1 MENASMFGKIF
12 KQVRGAVTLLL
23 YALNTAW
30 WCSLLFPVAL
40 LKLIVP
46 FSIWRQGCNRVLHL
60 IASAWISCNNLN
72 QRLLG
77 RVSCRVEGMPVLD
90 RRGWYLVLANHQ
102 SWVDILVLQRIFN
115 RRIPLL
121 TFFLKRELI
130 WVPILGLAWWALD
143 FPFMKRY
150 SKDLLARKP
159 HLAGRDLEITRKA
172 CEKYRHL
179 PVAVMNF
186 AEGTRF
192 STGKQHRQTSP
203 YRHLLR
209 PKSGGAA
216 FVLSAM
222 GERMHRVLDV
232 TIVYPP
238 GPKSFW
244 AFLCGEIRDVTVA
257 IRSLPIGNEL
267 VGDYFSDPEFRGRF
281 QDWINGLWDEKD
293 RLIENLRPKLSTGDE
308 TA

>member
-1 MENASMFGKIF
+1 MAEKIL
-12 KQVRGAVTLLL
+12 KYLRGAVAMLL
-23 YALNTAW
+23 YVLNTVW
-30 WCSLLFPVAL
+30 WCLLLFPVAL
-40 LKLIVP
+40 LKLMVP
-46 FSIWRQGCNRVLHL
+46 AARWRSGCNRVLHL
-60 IASAWISCNNLN
+60 IASAWIGCNNLN

-77 RVSCRVEGMPVLD
+77 RVRCHVEGLPELE

-159 HLAGRDLEITRKA
+159 HLAGKDLEITRRA
-172 CEKYRHL
+172 CEKFRHL

-186 AEGTRF
+186 VEGTRF
-192 STGKQHRQTSP
+192 SPSKHQRQTSP
-203 YRHLLR
+203 YQHLLR

-244 AFLCGEIRDVTVA
+244 AFLCGEIRDVKVA
-257 IRSLPIGNEL
+257 IRSLPIGKEL
-267 VGDYFSDPEFRGRF
+267 VGDYFHDPEFRDRF
-281 QDWINGLWDEKD
+281 QGWINELWAEKD
-293 RLIENLRPKLSTGDE
+293 HLIDRLKPTLPAPGPR
-308 TA
+308 AA